1 MSELQKTF
9 SIIKPDA
16 VAGGKAGRILSLLE
30 DNGFRIAALRMTKL
44 SRSQAEG
51 FYAVHRERPFFASLV
66 KFMTEGPVIVMALE
80 REDAVKK
87 LREVMGATNPANA
100 AEGTVRKLYAE
111 SIERNAIHGSD
122 APETAAEELKYF
134 FTTVELSQL

>member
-16 VAGGKAGRILSLLE
+16 VAGGKAGKVLSLLE
-30 DNGFRIAALRMTKL
+30 DNGFRIVALRMTKL

-51 FYAVHRERPFFASLV
+51 FYAVHRERPFYASLV

-100 AEGTVRKLYAE
+100 AEGTVRKRFATD
-111 SIERNAIHGSD
+111 IERNCIHGSD
-122 APETAAEELKYF
+122 APETAAEELKFF
-134 FTTVELSQL
+134 FTSVELNQL